1 MKKSAAQKL
10 ISKISQNRKD
20 AILKHAYEVGSRNH
34 AIFSG
39 LDEATSNTI
48 AKKASA
54 CLEHAMKFSEQR
66 KAFVKSAI
74 LNYLHG

>member
-10 ISKISQNRKD
+10 IKKISQNRQD
-20 AILKHAYEVGSRNH
+20 AILKLAYEAGARNH

-39 LDEATSNTI
+39 VDEKTSDII

-54 CLEHAMKFSEQR
+54 CLEQGMKLSEQR
-66 KAFVKSAI
+66 KSLVKSAI
-74 LNYLHG
+74 LNYLHS